1 MNAKERFL
9 RYVAFDTT
17 SDALSEDAPSTS
29 RQLTLAAE
37 LEKELLALGAQ
48 DVVHDGTGYVYARVP
63 GTPDHDGEAPL
74 GFLAHIDTSPDVP
87 GEGVVPYETVYDGVS
102 AVLPGGEIVTTAAY
116 PELEKYKG
124 REMIFSDGTTLL
136 GADDKAGVA
145 AVMTLCEKLLSP
157 DAPPHCEVFVCFTPD
172 EETGRGTERFDPD
185 RFRAPCAYTVD
196 GGELGEIEYE
206 CFNAASAVVSVTG
219 KNIHPGSAK
228 GRMKNAVLI
237 GTEFIGLL
245 PRFEA
250 PRYTEGYE
258 GFYHVSRFTGSESS
272 AEIRLIVR
280 DHDRK
285 LFEEKKRRLD
295 VIAGHLNEQ
304 WGDGTVTV
312 TLRDTYYNMGEII
325 KDHMFLIDRAREA
338 FRACGIEPRTV
349 PIRGGTD
356 GAALSFRGLP
366 CPNLST
372 GGLNFHSLHEC
383 IPADA
388 PDTMAEVLLKLCL

>member
-9 RYVAFDTT
+9 RYIAFDTT
-17 SDALSEDAPSTS
+17 SDALSESEPSTA
-29 RQLTLAAE
+29 RQLVLAAE

-48 DVVHDGTGYVYARVP
+48 DVFHDGTGYVYARVP
-63 GTPDHDGEAPL
+63 GTPDFRGEDAL

-87 GEGVVPYETVYDGVS
+87 GDGVVPYETVYDGVS
-102 AVLPGGEIVTTAAY
+102 AVLPGGETVTTAMY
-116 PELEKYKG
+116 PELEKYRG
-124 REMIFSDGTTLL
+124 REMIFSDGRTLL

-157 DAPPHCEVFVCFTPD
+157 DAPPHREIFVCFTPD

-185 RFRAPCAYTVD
+185 RFRAPYAYTVD

-206 CFNAASAVVSVTG
+206 CFNAASAVVSIEG

-228 GRMKNAVLI
+228 GLMKNAVLI
-237 GTEFIGLL
+237 GADFIGLL

-272 AEIRLIVR
+272 AEIRMIVR

-285 LFEEKKRRLD
+285 LFEEKKRRLG
-295 VIAGHLNEQ
+295 VIAEHLNER

-338 FRACGIEPRTV
+338 FRACGIEPKTV

-356 GAALSFRGLP
+356 GAALSYRGLP

-388 PDTMAEVLLKLCL
+388 PDTMAEVLLRLCV